1 MPFLN
6 IIIGSPEW
14 KLFPKGVPSLSANC
28 DHCNTLIWKT
38 KHQAYSSIRNKTLC
52 FCKNNC
58 YAAFKS
64 KNNKITHI
72 CPICNISFT
81 RIKGYLRKRKHEI
94 ICCSNQCRSKYWGKI
109 ISERNRIIYN
119 CKQCGKEFNRIAC
132 RDKRGTNKFCS
143 PSCAGKYVAKN
154 CRTSSKRSK
163 AEVFLCELIKKDF
176 PSLIISENNHNIL
189 PSKLEIDIF
198 IKHKN
203 LAIEVNG
210 PFHYF
215 PIFGQD
221 YLDKIHN
228 KDIKK
233 QNEIL
238 ALKINLIILD
248 ISNFLTLK
256 QTKSFILDQYNM
268 NIKPILSLK

>member
-1 MPFLN
+1 M
-6 IIIGSPEW
+6 
-14 KLFPKGVPSLSANC
+14 
-28 DHCNTLIWKT
+28 
-38 KHQAYSSIRNKTLC
+38 
-52 FCKNNC
+52 
-58 YAAFKS
+58 
-64 KNNKITHI
+64 
-72 CPICNISFT
+72 
-81 RIKGYLRKRKHEI
+81 
-94 ICCSNQCRSKYWGKI
+94 
-109 ISERNRIIYN
+109 
-119 CKQCGKEFNRIAC
+119 
-132 RDKRGTNKFCS
+132 
-143 PSCAGKYVAKN
+143 
-154 CRTSSKRSK
+154 
-163 AEVFLCELIKKDF
+163 
-176 PSLIISENNHNIL
+176 
-189 PSKLEIDIF
+189 
-198 IKHKN
+198 
-203 LAIEVNG
+203 NG